1 MLLIEVES
9 EQLVAGK
16 SVLTVGTLD
25 LVQPSVLHL
34 KVADQVV
41 LAQALLRAQ
50 ATVVD
55 GLNLEQEDQTLERD
69 FKEKKRCVHLERVV
83 RREVKLETVVVLQ
96 LGDCLAA
103 IWEGALVEGGRHHVL
118 VIKVTQPQGL
128 FAVQKD
134 PEKSLE

>member
-1 MLLIEVES
+1 M
-9 EQLVAGK
+9 AGEG
-16 SVLTVGTLD
+16 VFTMGTLD

-34 KVADQVV
+34 KVPAQVV

-55 GLNLEQEDQTLERD
+55 GLNLEQEDQTLE
-69 FKEKKRCVHLERVV
+69 KGVSHLERVV
-83 RREVKLETVVVLQ
+83 GREVKLETVVVLQ

>member
-1 MLLIEVES
+1 M
-9 EQLVAGK
+9 
-16 SVLTVGTLD
+16 GTLD

-34 KVADQVV
+34 KVPDQVV

-55 GLNLEQEDQTLERD
+55 GLNLEQEDQTLE
-69 FKEKKRCVHLERVV
+69 KGVSKRRRGGVHLERVV
-83 RREVKLETVVVLQ
+83 GREVKLETVVVLQ

-103 IWEGALVEGGRHHVL
+103 IWEWALVEGGRHHVL

>member
-1 MLLIEVES
+1 M
-9 EQLVAGK
+9 
-16 SVLTVGTLD
+16 GTLD

-55 GLNLEQEDQTLERD
+55 GLNLEQEDQTLE
-69 FKEKKRCVHLERVV
+69 KEVSKRRRAMHLERVV
-83 RREVKLETVVVLQ
+83 GRQVKLETVVVLQ

-128 FAVQKD
+128 LAVQKD
-134 PEKSLE
+134 PEKSLG